1 MISGDVAKL
10 PLNVYRPTQRGR
22 SVLSD
27 HPVQRVIGKNK
38 MSNPELNSYKLMKRY
53 VISALL
59 WGNAYAYIDRARNGT
74 IKGLYQLLPDRTYME
89 RSNRKLY
96 CVTEVGGV
104 LERIPATDVLH
115 IEGITLDGLA
125 GESIIKM
132 FREDF
137 EKALAAKKFS
147 SRFFKNGMSAGGF
160 LQAPPNAKPEAIR
173 KVQQKVDQHMSGPEN
188 AFKTIVLRDGFRWHS
203 TQVDPRNG
211 QLTETHEEDA
221 RNIARI
227 YNISPSR
234 LGLKNSTSYNSEEMA
249 RRDYYDGALS
259 HWCHAISSEFTTK
272 LLSPAE
278 RDQGMYIEHNINA
291 LLWADA
297 KTRSDI
303 AIAGIQNGRFSPNET
318 RGWENLDGYD
328 GGDEFYVPLNM
339 AAVSD
344 PQPSEATPPQDANE
358 TNETIRSLAKL
369 GIDRVI
375 NRMGIKAERSKT
387 NPIAEDFETL
397 QEMLEEVLS
406 VIGMR
411 GEASRF
417 LDTLSEVPPN
427 ELREQANELAVT
439 WLSEVKAK

>member
-1 MISGDVAKL
+1 
-10 PLNVYRPTQRGR
+10 
-22 SVLSD
+22 
-27 HPVQRVIGKNK
+27 
-38 MSNPELNSYKLMKRY
+38 
-53 VISALL
+53 
-59 WGNAYAYIDRARNGT
+59 
-74 IKGLYQLLPDRTYME
+74 ME
-89 RSNRKLY
+89 RRKNRLY
-96 CVTEVGGV
+96 CITEVGGM
-104 LERIPATDVLH
+104 LESIPASEVLH

-125 GESIIKM
+125 GESIIRM

-173 KVQQKVDQHMSGPEN
+173 KVQQKVDQHMSGPDN

-272 LLSPAE
+272 LLTREE
-278 RDQGMYIEHNINA
+278 RDAGMYIEHNINA

-297 KTRSDI
+297 KTRSEI

-318 RGWENLDGYD
+318 RGWENLDGYE

-339 AAVSD
+339 TSATESTDDPTPKNEETVRSMLHDVSRV
-344 PQPSEATPPQDANE
+344 A
-358 TNETIRSLAKL
+358 IAKA
-369 GIDRVI
+369 I
-375 NRMGIKAERSKT
+375 NRMSIKADRMKA
-387 NPIAEDFETL
+387 NPITEDRSTL
-397 QEMLEEVLS
+397 HEM
-406 VIGMR
+406 
-411 GEASRF
+411 
-417 LDTLSEVPPN
+417 LSEVLN
-427 ELREQANELAVT
+427 RIDSSHDHASDLLNSLANVSHEELRARAEEETEKLLT
-439 WLSEVKAK
+439 KLLRAK